1 MNIEEY
7 ISQKK
12 KVEDAIIRLLE
23 QSERNENLDLT
34 EMSNYINDQEI
45 QEDGNELRQFIHL
58 IVSISKSFH
67 RFSNF
72 YDVII
77 QIFEMVKDLFPK
89 YLTNKETYDILK
101 SDKRL
106 ILYFIE
112 NKILHVDSVIAHQM
126 MRKPNIMANYFY
138 NELKNYIVAEKG
150 LDFSNQIQKENSI

>member
-126 MRKPNIMANYFY
+126 MRKPNIMANYF
-138 NELKNYIVAEKG
+138 
-150 LDFSNQIQKENSI
+150 

>member
-112 NKILHVDSVIAHQM
+112 NKILHV
-126 MRKPNIMANYFY
+126 Y
-138 NELKNYIVAEKG
+138 
-150 LDFSNQIQKENSI
+150 